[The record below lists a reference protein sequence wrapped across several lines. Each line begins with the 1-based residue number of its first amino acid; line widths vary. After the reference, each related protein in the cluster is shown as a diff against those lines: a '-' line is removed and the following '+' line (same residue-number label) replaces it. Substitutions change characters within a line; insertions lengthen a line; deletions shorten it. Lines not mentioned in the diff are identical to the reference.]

1 MRPKSTIAVESHH
14 VPLDLIDVGEN
25 VRDID
30 EANVDA
36 LASSIALLGLINPVT
51 VRPEGERFRLVAGGH
66 RYAACRKL
74 GLHEV
79 EVTLRDQERS
89 SADSA
94 AENIVR
100 KQLSPLEEAR
110 AVAHMLDEGY
120 TLDGA
125 ASVLGWSSK
134 LVSTRARIL
143 NLPEI
148 AQQLLGDGTL
158 PVRAVGTLTKI
169 ADVSAELCA
178 AVLVPVAENRIDGS
192 EFANDPVWAI
202 GRALGEAGSKVFA
215 AYLNTI
221 SPHEITR
228 LRLGKKTEA
237 AYREAEKLH
246 KQHDRYAYGPPTIRF
261 QETDIDQAR
270 AAGVL
275 IEFEQSIP
283 IITDR
288 AVYRELAKQ
297 AIDRTLVQQ
306 QAAAKRANDRES
318 RAHGK
323 QGRSP
328 EATLEAEHRATLRSL
343 QARAHGTNLDLG
355 AALMQKLAVV
365 DPADVDVARFFAYG
379 LLGPDT
385 RSYLGKDD
393 HTVQTIAAN
402 GIRLVIEEHRTTTTP
417 TLKSGKPGKTKV
429 AYGDVEDAAKWLWS
443 FIEGATSAGEIYGRV
458 LVVFAAQHYAQN
470 LVLPGSQ
477 RRPSVLPRTH
487 KDTARKAFERITKSV
502 LPTTHLQLKRA
513 LEREARDYAKRQ
525 DELHDATWQNAVQ
538 ATGKCDPKVSA
549 EDETGDQS

>member
-1 MRPKSTIAVESHH
+1 MSTIAVKSHH
-14 VPLDLIDVGEN
+14 VPLDLIDLGEN

-51 VRPEGERFRLVAGGH
+51 VRPVGGRFRLVAGGH

-74 GLHEV
+74 GLDEV
-79 EVTLRDQERS
+79 EVTLREQERS

-100 KQLSPLEEAR
+100 KQLSPLQEAR
-110 AVAHMLDEGY
+110 AVARMLDEGY

-125 ASVLGWSSK
+125 ASALGWSSK
-134 LVSTRARIL
+134 LVGARAKIL

-148 AQQLLGDGTL
+148 AQQLLGDGRL
-158 PVRAVGTLTKI
+158 PVGAVGTLTKI
-169 ADVSAELCA
+169 ADVSPELCETA
-178 AVLVPVAENRIDGS
+178 LVPVAEKRIDGS
-192 EFANDPVWAI
+192 EFADDPARAI
-202 GRALGEAGSKVFA
+202 GRALRGGDRKAFA

-221 SPHEITR
+221 SPHEIRR

-237 AYREAEKLH
+237 AYKQAEKLH
-246 KQHDRYAYGPPTIRF
+246 RQHDRYAYGPPTIRF
-261 QETDIDQAR
+261 EETDIDQAR

-275 IEFEQSIP
+275 IEFEQSAP

-297 AIDRTLVQQ
+297 AIDRTLAEQ

-318 RAHGK
+318 RVHGK
-323 QGRSP
+323 QQQSP
-328 EATLEAEHRATLRSL
+328 QATLDAEHRATLRSL

-355 AALMQKLAVV
+355 AALIQKLAVV
-365 DPADVDVARFFAYG
+365 DPADIDVARFFAYG

-385 RSYLGKDD
+385 RGYLGTSD

-417 TLKSGKPGKTKV
+417 TLKSGNPGKTKV
-429 AYGDVEDAAKWLWS
+429 AYGDVEDAAKWLWQ
-443 FIEGATSAGEIYGRV
+443 FVEGANSAGEIYGRV
-458 LVVFAAQHYAQN
+458 LVVFAAQHYAQD
-470 LVLPGSQ
+470 LVLPRSQ
-477 RRPSVLPRTH
+477 RRHSVLPRTH
-487 KDTARKAFERITKSV
+487 KDTARQAFERITKSV
-502 LPTTHLQLKRA
+502 LPATHTQLQRA
-513 LEREARDYAKRQ
+513 LEREARKYAKQQ
-525 DELHDATWQNAVQ
+525 DELQDATWQNALTEQ
-538 ATGKCDPKVSA
+538 ASNTPEIEESA
-549 EDETGDQS
+549 S